1 MQVVRNTNLAL
12 KSKSNGRLDC
22 LLQSPFEIFIIHPL
36 NQIISKDV
44 TSTKRKQTQGS
55 KGILNLLR
63 SSLTCKSNA
72 LEFTQLSQVIGRC
85 CQVTPKN
92 SRRCESASPQQ
103 HHHHHSVSA
112 RIPRCGPP
120 RKGSLTPNLPA
131 RGRTPTAK
139 NDATLTQSAWVGS

>member
-1 MQVVRNTNLAL
+1 MQVVRNTNHAL
-12 KSKSNGRLDC
+12 KTKSNGRLDC
-22 LLQSPFEIFIIHPL
+22 LLQLPFQIFIIHPP
-36 NQIISKDV
+36 NQIITKDF
-44 TSTKRKQTQGS
+44 TSTKRKQMHGS
-55 KGILNLLR
+55 EGILNLLR

-103 HHHHHSVSA
+103 QQHHHHHSVSA

-139 NDATLTQSAWVGS
+139 NDATLTQSA

>member
-1 MQVVRNTNLAL
+1 MQVVRNTNHAL
-12 KSKSNGRLDC
+12 KTKSNGRLDC
-22 LLQSPFEIFIIHPL
+22 ILQLPFEIFIIHPIK
-36 NQIISKDV
+36 QIISKDV
-44 TSTKRKQTQGS
+44 TSTKRKQTHGS
-55 KGILNLLR
+55 ERILNLLR

-92 SRRCESASPQQ
+92 SRRCESASPQQQQ

-139 NDATLTQSAWVGS
+139 NDATLTQSA

>member
-1 MQVVRNTNLAL
+1 MQVVRNTNHAL
-12 KSKSNGRLDC
+12 KTKSNGRLDC
-22 LLQSPFEIFIIHPL
+22 LLQLPFQIFIIHSP
-36 NQIISKDV
+36 NQIITKDF
-44 TSTKRKQTQGS
+44 TSTKRKQMHGS
-55 KGILNLLR
+55 EGILNLLR

-103 HHHHHSVSA
+103 QQHHHHHSVSA

-139 NDATLTQSAWVGS
+139 NDATLTQSA